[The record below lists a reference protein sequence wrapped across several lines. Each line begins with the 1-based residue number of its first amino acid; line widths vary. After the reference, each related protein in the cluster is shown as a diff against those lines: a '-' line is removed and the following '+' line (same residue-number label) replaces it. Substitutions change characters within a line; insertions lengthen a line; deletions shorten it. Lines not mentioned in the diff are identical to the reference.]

1 MALALR
7 FLVIAGLLA
16 SIAVTGLGMLVDR
29 WPIFELF
36 NHGRP
41 AVALGT
47 LAIAALAVITG
58 RKALMIAAAALVVAN
73 IGLFAFALQGT
84 AVAASGP
91 AKRFARIVTFNVWMG
106 NRHMDEVAKFLND
119 ADADIVVTEELMPW
133 QRDGLRY
140 LVKDRYPYS
149 IGRFDVV
156 MFSRYP
162 IKEAGEIRGRSSN
175 PMARRAMLTWT
186 TVEINGMTFDIA
198 GVHNAYPFHAMDQAA
213 YMPMLIEFARERE
226 RPLIV
231 AGDFNLT
238 PWSVKLQ
245 RFGADTGLRRFN
257 TFTPTW
263 PMNRRTLP
271 PFVAID
277 NIFASP
283 EFALIDIKAGP
294 ALGSDHRP
302 LIADIALAK

>member
-7 FLVIAGLLA
+7 IVEIGGLLA
-16 SIAVTGLGMLVDR
+16 SIAVTALGLLVDR
-29 WPIFELF
+29 WPLFELL

-41 AVALGT
+41 AVVLGV
-47 LAIAALAVITG
+47 LVIAGLAVLTG
-58 RKALMIAAAALVVAN
+58 RKPLMIAAASIVAAN
-73 IGLFAFALQGT
+73 IGLFVFALQGT
-84 AVAASGP
+84 ATAAGAP

-119 ADADIVVTEELMPW
+119 ADADVVVLEELMPW

-149 IGRFDVV
+149 IGRYDVV
-156 MFSRYP
+156 MFSKYP
-162 IKEAGEIRGRSSN
+162 IKEAGEIRGASDN
-175 PMARRAMLTWT
+175 PRARRAMLTWT
-186 TVEINGMTFDIA
+186 TVEISGMTFDIA
-198 GVHNAYPFHAMDQAA
+198 GVHNAYPFNALDQAA
-213 YMPMLIEFARERE
+213 YMPTLIEFARDRE
-226 RPLIV
+226 RLLIV

-245 RFGADTGLRRFN
+245 RFGSNTGLRRFN

-283 EFALIDIKAGP
+283 EFALIDIKSGP

-302 LIADIALAK
+302 LVADIALAK